1 MAHKR
6 PPLEIKDITASLK
19 ESKGQGVGAFFPP
32 PPTTTAD
39 KQSAK
44 PTEKTPLP
52 QGPKAAD
59 THKTLTDVMTS
70 VLQDVNLRDWRD
82 TIENTQTRGSSL
94 RLTNEEI
101 YAVEDAIQ
109 DLERLLN
116 IKTSI
121 NELARLG
128 LLFLMH
134 DLKQN
139 GEKSLVYQVKKS

>member
-1 MAHKR
+1 MVHKR
-6 PPLEIKDITASLK
+6 PPLEIKAITASLK

-32 PPTTTAD
+32 PPTNSAD
-39 KQSAK
+39 TQSSK
-44 PTEKTPLP
+44 PIEKTPR
-52 QGPKAAD
+52 PKD
-59 THKTLTDVMTS
+59 TKKHEIQETLTDVMAS
-70 VLQDVNLRDWRD
+70 LLQDVNLRDWKD

-101 YAVEDAIQ
+101 YAVEDVIQ

-116 IKTSI
+116 IKTSM

-134 DLKQN
+134 DFKHN
-139 GEKSLVYQVKKS
+139 GEKSLVYKVKKS

>member
-1 MAHKR
+1 MARKR

-32 PPTTTAD
+32 PPTNTPDNKAP
-39 KQSAK
+39 KS
-44 PTEKTPLP
+44 TEKPP
-52 QGPKAAD
+52 IPKPAKESEIQ
-59 THKTLTDVMTS
+59 KTLTDVMTS

-101 YAVEDAIQ
+101 YAVEDVIQ

-116 IKTSI
+116 VKTSI

-128 LLFLMH
+128 LLFLIH
-134 DLKQN
+134 DFKQN
-139 GEKSLVYQVKKS
+139 GEKSLVYKVKKS

>member
-32 PPTTTAD
+32 PPTNTAD
-39 KQSAK
+39 RQSAK
-44 PTEKTPLP
+44 PPEKTPLP
-52 QGPKAAD
+52 KVPNEPETQ
-59 THKTLTDVMTS
+59 KTLTDVMTS
-70 VLQDVNLRDWRD
+70 LLQDVNLRDWRD

-101 YAVEDAIQ
+101 YAVEDVIQ

-116 IKTSI
+116 IKTSM

-134 DLKQN
+134 ELKQN
-139 GEKSLVYQVKKS
+139 GDKSLVYKVKKS

>member
-6 PPLEIKDITASLK
+6 PPLEIKAVTESLK
-19 ESKGQGVGAFFPP
+19 ESKGKGVDAFFPP
-32 PPTTTAD
+32 PPTNTAD
-39 KQSAK
+39 NQAAK
-44 PTEKTPLP
+44 LKEKNPI
-52 QGPKAAD
+52 PKA
-59 THKTLTDVMTS
+59 TKGTENQKTLADVMTS
-70 VLQDVNLRDWRD
+70 LLQDVNLRDWRD

-101 YAVEDAIQ
+101 YAVEDVIK

-116 IKTSI
+116 IKTSM

-128 LLFLMH
+128 LLFLIH

>member
-32 PPTTTAD
+32 PPNTANN
-39 KQSAK
+39 QSAK
-44 PTEKTPLP
+44 PTEKTSL
-52 QGPKAAD
+52 PKAP
-59 THKTLTDVMTS
+59 TQPETQKTLTDVMTS
-70 VLQDVNLRDWRD
+70 LLQDVSLRGWRD

-101 YAVEDAIQ
+101 YAVEDVIK
-109 DLERLLN
+109 DLERLLH

-128 LLFLMH
+128 LLFLIH
-134 DLKQN
+134 EFKQN
-139 GEKSLVYQVKKS
+139 GDKSLVYKVKKS

>member
-1 MAHKR
+1 MARKR

-19 ESKGQGVGAFFPP
+19 ASKGQGMGAFFPP
-32 PPTTTAD
+32 SPSNTTDT
-39 KQSAK
+39 QSAK

-52 QGPKAAD
+52 QVPKKAEMQ
-59 THKTLTDVMTS
+59 KTLLDVITS
-70 VLQDVNLRDWRD
+70 ILQDVNLRAWRD

-101 YAVEDAIQ
+101 YAVEDVIK
-109 DLERLLN
+109 DLERLLH

-128 LLFLMH
+128 LLFLIH
-134 DLKQN
+134 EFKHN
-139 GEKSLVYQVKKS
+139 GEKSLVYKVKKS